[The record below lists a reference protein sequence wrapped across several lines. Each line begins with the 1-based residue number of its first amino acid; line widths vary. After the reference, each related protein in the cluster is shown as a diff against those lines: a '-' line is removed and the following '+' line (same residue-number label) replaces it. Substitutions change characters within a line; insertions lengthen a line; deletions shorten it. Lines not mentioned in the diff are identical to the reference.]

1 MSDEVRIALP
11 YGPYLFTGLPGL
23 IMEIHDEGR
32 NWIFTNNGVGT
43 MPQYSDMYLYKKRYI
58 KDLIVTTRENAL
70 TGYRNDIED
79 FDNLSIEIF
88 KVRVEKNGQM
98 VTPEAN
104 KPKRPSNMLELQW

>member
-1 MSDEVRIALP
+1 
-11 YGPYLFTGLPGL
+11 
-23 IMEIHDEGR
+23 
-32 NWIFTNNGVGT
+32 
-43 MPQYSDMYLYKKRYI
+43 MPQYRDMYLYKKRYI